1 MPTLRTMKAFLPLG
15 LIGVFT
21 WSCVAGELKIAT
33 IDLQRVLTEY
43 YKAQEVAKQLKEKQT
58 SFLKELDGMRL
69 EGRKLIQEAEALRE
83 LAANDALS
91 ATAREEKIKGLQT
104 KLTDL
109 RAFEVRYDDFRAQRE
124 AQLQLQL
131 NQSNKR
137 ILEEVM
143 SATRF
148 VGEKEGFNLILNA
161 NKANPVASDVLFSKN
176 VADLTERIVASLNA
190 TKPPKADTPAGTD
203 NVNPK

>member
-1 MPTLRTMKAFLPLG
+1 MKAFLPLG
-15 LIGVFT
+15 LIGILT
-21 WSCVAGELKIAT
+21 WSSPAGELKIAT

-43 YKAQEVAKQLKEKQT
+43 YKAQEAAKQLKERQT

-69 EGRKLIQEAEALRE
+69 EGRKLVQEADALRD
-83 LAANDALS
+83 LAADDALS
-91 ATAREEKIKGLQT
+91 ATTREEKKKGFQT

-109 RAFEVRYDDFRAQRE
+109 RAFEVRYDDFRSQRE
-124 AQLQLQL
+124 AELQLQL

-137 ILEEVM
+137 ILEDVM

-161 NKANPVASDVLFSKN
+161 SKANPVASDVLFSKN
-176 VADLTERIVASLNA
+176 VADLTEKIVASLNA
-190 TKPPKADTPAGTD
+190 TKPPHADTPAGA
-203 NVNPK
+203 NHVKPK